1 MMKKILAVFLMLI
14 CCISLFGCGLSPKE
28 EAEKFHEKYFKQEY
42 SNKFLEEVHVALN
55 KAYEQYGQTRDA
67 DKAFVSSFPYSEKLN
82 TIIDKATNEKIEN
95 KEIFPLKD
103 CFTNLLTE
111 TNKLYDALGSN
122 DKSNYNNRLKAF
134 NKAAFNYNNEYS
146 KITTGKGIPVMNTN
160 IGQLYAYVA
169 SDVAFAITDINTPW
183 LRVQHLEKNP
193 LFCDVF
199 GIMIDQDNLAI
210 GVLQVQ
216 KEVNDVVSN
225 MDGIVEDVVSDG
237 KLSNMWL
244 IDEMKGAA
252 VALLNIFGR
261 FSGRKKE
268 TACAGTQTVSR
279 MF

>member
-1 MMKKILAVFLMLI
+1 MADIVANIYLLARKYSGIKRIDAAQELAI
-14 CCISLFGCGLSPKE
+14 
-28 EAEKFHEKYFKQEY
+28 AESTLK
-42 SNKFLEEVHVALN
+42 N
-55 KAYEQYGQTRDA
+55 YELGIAPVQDITVLKMSRLYG
-67 DKAFVSSFPYSEKLN
+67 P
-82 TIIDKATNEKIEN
+82 
-95 KEIFPLKD
+95 
-103 CFTNLLTE
+103 
-111 TNKLYDALGSN
+111 
-122 DKSNYNNRLKAF
+122 
-134 NKAAFNYNNEYS
+134 
-146 KITTGKGIPVMNTN
+146 
-160 IGQLYAYVA
+160 
-169 SDVAFAITDINTPW
+169 PW

-261 FSGRKKE
+261 FSGRKKKPPALARKRFRGCFDRLSCQL
-268 TACAGTQTVSR
+268 TNLIIPSLIFLASIGGGQ
-279 MF
+279 

>member
-1 MMKKILAVFLMLI
+1 MADIVANIYLLARKYSGIKRIDAAQELAI
-14 CCISLFGCGLSPKE
+14 
-28 EAEKFHEKYFKQEY
+28 AESTLK
-42 SNKFLEEVHVALN
+42 N
-55 KAYEQYGQTRDA
+55 YELGIAPVQDITVLKMSRLYG
-67 DKAFVSSFPYSEKLN
+67 
-82 TIIDKATNEKIEN
+82 
-95 KEIFPLKD
+95 
-103 CFTNLLTE
+103 
-111 TNKLYDALGSN
+111 
-122 DKSNYNNRLKAF
+122 
-134 NKAAFNYNNEYS
+134 
-146 KITTGKGIPVMNTN
+146 
-160 IGQLYAYVA
+160 
-169 SDVAFAITDINTPW
+169 TPW

-279 MF
+279 MI